1 MHVCYCVMYIGGI
14 AVCESDPDYLRAG
27 SQCVCVL
34 LCISF
39 GDRALSVSDKDYPCA
54 SSMFVC
60 VVMYCI
66 MGPEPLVHLTKIIQG
81 LVADVRVCC

>member
-1 MHVCYCVMYIGGI
+1 MCSCVLFIGGR
-14 AVCESDPDYLRAG
+14 AFSESDPDYLRAD
-27 SQCVCVL
+27 SRCACVL
-34 LCISF
+34 LCTAF
-39 GDRALSVSDKDYPCA
+39 GGRALSVSDKDYPCA
-54 SSMFVC
+54 RNMFVC